1 MKFSEKFDKVL
12 TGVIS
17 GLLFPFI
24 VGMIVYAF
32 SSGHQSIHS
41 YLLRIADSN
50 IITHSITLCVF
61 SNIIIFMIFNQFDML
76 RATRGVLAMTIVWA
90 VIVFGVKFLG

>member
-1 MKFSEKFDKVL
+1 VKLSEKYDRII
-12 TGVIS
+12 TGVLS
-17 GLLFPFI
+17 ALVLPFI
-24 VGMIVYAF
+24 IGILIYIF
-32 SSGHQSIHS
+32 SAGHQSLHS
-41 YLLRIADSN
+41 YLTRIADSE

-61 SNIIIFMIFNQFDML
+61 PNIVIFLIFNQLDML